1 MIVMILIIIMMMK
14 ALIIIMKRI
23 YENYVN
29 NRGDRLPPMKPPAS
43 YVGLNT
49 PGGVQVDFP
58 QTAGYIIVGQQTQ
71 GLCPAIIYKPTVID
85 SSSRT
90 YSVRHVAVGS
100 KATDSSNNSKY
111 ETH

>member
-1 MIVMILIIIMMMK
+1 MLMII
-14 ALIIIMKRI
+14 KRV
-23 YENYVN
+23 YENNVS
-29 NRGDRLPPMKPPAS
+29 NRSNVPPPMKPPAS

-49 PGGVQVDFP
+49 PGGIQIDFP

-71 GLCPAIIYKPTVID
+71 GLCPAIIYKPTIID
-85 SSSRT
+85 SNSRT